1 MKAITIALLV
11 PAALAIWAGGAS
23 AQQPFSVFTIPDATQ
38 HIVLTRSGGVLIAEA
53 VNPEDPANTNLIQ
66 TRLALATMTGLP
78 ELKALGASV
87 KYAFESTA
95 DGAQLVIRTGDPV
108 ALDAIHDLLRF
119 KIRQL
124 NTGDSDVVNDS
135 VN

>member
-11 PAALAIWAGGAS
+11 PAALAVWAGGAS
-23 AQQPFSVFTIPDATQ
+23 AQQPVSVFSIPDAAQ
-38 HIVLTRSGGVLIAEA
+38 HIVLTRSGGVIIAAA

-66 TRLALATMTGLP
+66 TRLALATMAGLP

-87 KYAFESTA
+87 KYTFESTA
-95 DGAQLVIRTGDPV
+95 DGAQIGIRTSDPV
-108 ALDAIHDLLRF
+108 TLDAIHDLLRL
-119 KIRQL
+119 KIREL
-124 NTGDSDVVNDS
+124 NTGDSDVINDS